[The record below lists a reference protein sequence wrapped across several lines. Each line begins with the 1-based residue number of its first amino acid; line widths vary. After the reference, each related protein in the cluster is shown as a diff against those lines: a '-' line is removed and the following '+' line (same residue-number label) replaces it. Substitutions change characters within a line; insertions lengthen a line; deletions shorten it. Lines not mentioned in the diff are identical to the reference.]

1 MNERLSETAAH
12 LRYRMPVVFGPTV
25 GPRQGPNGEVYD
37 YSEAPRTTA
46 TISFL
51 TTENALNK
59 LLPPQCVLDDE
70 PIVTVE
76 HAELRELPW
85 LAGRSYSM
93 LGIKF
98 PVLYRSPAETARG
111 PFLAVLWENRV
122 DPILSGREELGF
134 AKLHCH
140 LPAPRILNGIRTYSA
155 IWDEHPFMR
164 LVLSDLV
171 DAAPAAPSAATDGT
185 LHHRF
190 VPQVG
195 GIGAAIDEMVLTPA
209 GGAKVQYDRFQR
221 GAGHV
226 EFVRST
232 WEQLPTMFHIVNA
245 LADLPIVAYRGAT
258 LVETRGAK
266 DLSDQRPLR

>member
-1 MNERLSETAAH
+1 MNERVNQIAAR

-25 GPRQGPNGEVYD
+25 GPRQGPNGEMYD

-46 TISFL
+46 TVSFL
-51 TTENALNK
+51 TTQDALSK
-59 LLPPQCVLDDE
+59 LLPPHCMLDGE

-76 HAELRELPW
+76 HAELRELQW

-98 PVLYRSPAETARG
+98 PVLYRGPTEAARG
-111 PFLAVLWENRV
+111 SFLAVLWENRV

-134 AKLHCH
+134 AKLHCQ
-140 LPAPRILNGIRTYSA
+140 LPAPRSLNGTRTYSA

-164 LVLSDLV
+164 LALSDLA
-171 DAAPAAPSAATDGT
+171 DAAPPPSTARDGT

-190 VPQVG
+190 FPQVG
-195 GIGAAIDEMVLTPA
+195 GISAAIDEIVLTPS

-221 GAGHV
+221 GSGRV

-232 WEQLPTMFHIVNA
+232 WEELPTMFHIINA
-245 LADLPIVAYRGAT
+245 LADLPIIAYRGAT
-258 LVETRGAK
+258 LAETRGAK
-266 DLSDQRPLR
+266 DLSDQRVLR